1 MQIRSRANTNYI
13 LPLFDG
19 ITDGSY
25 ELWIC
30 VMLHPRYEN
39 AIYSRRSSAA
49 GKDFIS
55 QKEELRRK
63 STFEKNKRLVL
74 EHNEAAADGIHSYN
88 LTLNHLAD
96 VDKNRPH
103 LARGLSGLLFSRH
116 LPKELK
122 HTLEAPEDEIP
133 EELDWRERG
142 FRTRSLDQADCGSC
156 YAFTVAM
163 ALEAQVFKNNGT
175 LSELSEQQLID
186 CSVLYGN
193 LGCRGG
199 SLRNT
204 AKYLQRYHLLTR
216 DKYPY
221 KGKQSLCRWSS
232 TLVDT
237 NSIFSIHN
245 LGLPFLSLIYDYRIY
260 TLQYSCCRPQAL
272 YNKDGVSVKTWGVLP
287 YGDEEALKKAVAT
300 VGPLAV
306 SVNANP
312 DTFQLYHSGVYDD
325 RSCDAN
331 TLNHAMLVVGYT
343 KHSWILQNWWTSS
356 WGQGGFMH
364 LKRGH
369 NRCGVASY
377 AVYLKIH

>member
-1 MQIRSRANTNYI
+1 MA
-13 LPLFDG
+13 
-19 ITDGSY
+19 
-25 ELWIC
+25 
-30 VMLHPRYEN
+30 
-39 AIYSRRSSAA
+39 YSKT

-221 KGKQSLCRWSS
+221 KGKQSLCR
-232 TLVDT
+232 
-237 NSIFSIHN
+237 
-245 LGLPFLSLIYDYRIY
+245 
-260 TLQYSCCRPQAL
+260 PQAL